1 MVVALLQFV
10 DGLFGLLNLLII
22 VWCLLTWFPNIR
34 WYDQP
39 WSTLD
44 KIVSPILAPFKKLI
58 PPIGNID
65 ISAIVAIFAL
75 RLIQTVIQQ
84 GLVALIR

>member
-1 MVVALLQFV
+1 MMLAVMQIIN
-10 DGLFGLLNLLII
+10 GLFQLIQLLVI

-39 WSTLD
+39 WKTLD
-44 KIVSPILAPFKKLI
+44 RIVQPILAPFKKLI

-65 ISAIVAIFAL
+65 ISAMVALFAL
-75 RLIQTVIQQ
+75 QAIQL
-84 GLVALIR
+84 GLNHVVGMM

>member
-1 MVVALLQFV
+1 MILAIMQVIN
-10 DGLFGLLNLLII
+10 GLFGLINMLIL

-39 WSTLD
+39 FKTLD
-44 KIVSPILAPFKKLI
+44 RIVTPILAPFKKLI

-65 ISAIVAIFAL
+65 ISAMVAIFVLGA
-75 RLIQTVIQQ
+75 IQSVLNHAII
-84 GLVALIR
+84 AMY